1 MDSLVLRTSSRF
13 LVGLILL
20 VSVFILMRGHDEPGG
35 GFIGGMLG
43 ASAFALYALGLGV
56 KAARRLLLLDPRSY
70 MAAGVSCLVL
80 SALAGPLLG
89 DAMLTGLWW
98 KQVIP
103 GVGKLSTI
111 LLFDI
116 GVYFSV
122 MGTVLLILFTLSE
135 ED

>member
-1 MDSLVLRTSSRF
+1 M
-13 LVGLILL
+13 
-20 VSVFILMRGHDEPGG
+20 
-35 GFIGGMLG
+35 
-43 ASAFALYALGLGV
+43 
-56 KAARRLLLLDPRSY
+56 LLDPRSF
-70 MAAGVSCLVL
+70 MAAGVTCLVL
-80 SALAGPLLG
+80 AAIAGPLQG

-116 GVYFSV
+116 GVYLSV

>member
-1 MDSLVLRTSSRF
+1 MESLVLRTSSRF

-20 VSVFILMRGHDEPGG
+20 VSVFVLMRGHDEPGG

-43 ASAFALYALGLGV
+43 ASAFALYSLGLGV
-56 KAARRLLLLDPRSY
+56 QSARRLLLLDPRSY

-80 SALAGPLLG
+80 SAIAGPLLG
-89 DAMLTGLWW
+89 EAMLTGLWW

-122 MGTVLLILFTLSE
+122 MGTVLLILFSLSE